1 MAIQTTS
8 TSSSLAPV
16 KKLTTAASSSGS
28 SARSSVSSGSSG
40 SSARSSGSGPP
51 RKRIDNTVYWS
62 IVWRAITPRV
72 GKVLPPLRRLS
83 PE

>member
-1 MAIQTTS
+1 MVIQTTS
-8 TSSSLAPV
+8 SSSLAPV
-16 KKLTTAASSSGS
+16 KKMTSASSAGS

-40 SSARSSGSGPP
+40 SSARSSGSGP

>member
-8 TSSSLAPV
+8 SYSSSLAPL
-16 KKLTTAASSSGS
+16 KKLTTASSGS
-28 SARSSVSSGSSG
+28 SCSSGSSTSSSSSR
-40 SSARSSGSGPP
+40 SSASGP

-72 GKVLPPLRRLS
+72 GRVLPPLRRLS

>member
-8 TSSSLAPV
+8 TSSLAPV
-16 KKLTTAASSSGS
+16 KKLTTAASVSSGS

-40 SSARSSGSGPP
+40 SSTRSSGSGPP

>member
-8 TSSSLAPV
+8 SYSSSLAPV
-16 KKLTTAASSSGS
+16 KKLTTASSTSSSSSRSSTSSGS
-28 SARSSVSSGSSG
+28 SASG
-40 SSARSSGSGPP
+40 P

-72 GKVLPPLRRLS
+72 GRVLPPLRRLS

>member
-8 TSSSLAPV
+8 SYSSSLAPV
-16 KKLTTAASSSGS
+16 KKLTTASSGSSCSSGS
-28 SARSSVSSGSSG
+28 SASG
-40 SSARSSGSGPP
+40 P

-72 GKVLPPLRRLS
+72 GRVLPPLRRLS
-83 PE
+83 PK

>member
-8 TSSSLAPV
+8 SYSSSLAPV
-16 KKLTTAASSSGS
+16 KKLTTASSGS
-28 SARSSVSSGSSG
+28 STSG
-40 SSARSSGSGPP
+40 P

-72 GKVLPPLRRLS
+72 GRVLPPLRRLS

>member
-8 TSSSLAPV
+8 SSSLAPV
-16 KKLTTAASSSGS
+16 KKLTTAS
-28 SARSSVSSGSSG
+28 SAHSSV
-40 SSARSSGSGPP
+40 SSARSSGSGP

-72 GKVLPPLRRLS
+72 GRVLPPLRRLS

>member
-1 MAIQTTS
+1 MAIQT

-16 KKLTTAASSSGS
+16 KKLTTAS
-28 SARSSVSSGSSG
+28 SARSSVSSARSSTSSG
-40 SSARSSGSGPP
+40 SSTSGP

-72 GKVLPPLRRLS
+72 GRVLPPLRRLS